1 MREFQRDNPEEEE
14 LFQPDALS
22 TSQLKREMIR
32 YAADWFRT
40 KKETS
45 VDYRALREQL
55 TKKVQLPCRS
65 VGEELFANLSLEIKP
80 ILADAFLQAYTG
92 QSEKS
97 LEVKCCDDSGREI
110 LFCGTVLIS
119 GDNTTSCCFNAAEM
133 KQRHCLNLWLRHLFL
148 SAALPEYTT
157 MTCQFEDQEYRLEPV
172 EQSAAQ
178 RKLLELAAIREA
190 GKVMMIPFFN
200 EVEPVDETPNKKGQ
214 FKYEMEK
221 YKDSV
226 IKSISYD
233 YNASLFFKKYDMDP
247 AFMRKVCHAV
257 NRIYEV

>member
-1 MREFQRDNPEEEE
+1 
-14 LFQPDALS
+14 
-22 TSQLKREMIR
+22 
-32 YAADWFRT
+32 
-40 KKETS
+40 
-45 VDYRALREQL
+45 
-55 TKKVQLPCRS
+55 
-65 VGEELFANLSLEIKP
+65 
-80 ILADAFLQAYTG
+80 
-92 QSEKS
+92 
-97 LEVKCCDDSGREI
+97 
-110 LFCGTVLIS
+110 
-119 GDNTTSCCFNAAEM
+119 
-133 KQRHCLNLWLRHLFL
+133 
-148 SAALPEYTT
+148 